1 VPRLVLIAS
10 SNDFLVEERLRE
22 AVDEACDELGCAEA
36 ERLPGEVE
44 PGRVAL
50 ELRSPSLFAP
60 TRVLVVEDARSWLD
74 TTAPP
79 GALEPPT
86 AHDLAPLLEL
96 LDEGLPDGTALVMGA
111 WCGRKP
117 KGKLVSAV
125 QAGGAWEWIPL
136 PDPPKPWE
144 DVLLSTDQRR
154 VLSGLLAGAA
164 GETRFEPAA
173 STLLLD
179 RLGFDPRRLV
189 QEARKLAT
197 AAGDGAVTE
206 ALVRRLTLPR
216 ERSLEVVRDAVLQ
229 RDPGPLLELVGAAA
243 SGLAVNDW
251 QGRPMTPDRVCAAL
265 CGQLHNLLLQMLFLK
280 RLAVAAGVAE
290 QMTAGATSGGGWY
303 RSTFTS
309 TLGPALLE
317 QLGDAAR
324 TPLGRRGKAPSQWAL
339 GQLFRG
345 AALYRQDELVA
356 ALAESGGLE
365 LAQRGS
371 LGLEALS
378 AWIATTFRPRTR

>member
-1 VPRLVLIAS
+1 VSRLVLIAS

-22 AVDEACDELGCAEA
+22 AVDEACGELECAEA
-36 ERLPGEVE
+36 ERQPGDVT
-44 PGRVAL
+44 PAHVAL

-60 TRVLVVEDARSWLD
+60 TRVLVVEDVRSWLD

-79 GALEPPT
+79 GALE
-86 AHDLAPLLEL
+86 ASKAQDLEPLLEVIE
-96 LDEGLPDGTALVMGA
+96 EGLPDGTALLMGA

-117 KGKLVSAV
+117 KGRLVSAV
-125 QAGGAWEWIPL
+125 QAGGAMEWIPL

-144 DVLLSTDQRR
+144 DVQLSADQRR
-154 VLSGLLAGAA
+154 VLRGLLAGVA
-164 GETRFEPAA
+164 GEARFEPAA
-173 STLLLD
+173 ADLLLV

-189 QEARKLAT
+189 QETRKLVT
-197 AAGDGAVTE
+197 AAGDGPVTE

-243 SGLAVNDW
+243 AGLAVNDW
-251 QGRPMTPDRVCAAL
+251 QGRPLTPDRVGAVL
-265 CGQLHNLLLQMLFLK
+265 CGQLHNLLHQLLFVR
-280 RLAVAAGVAE
+280 RLAEAAGVAD
-290 QMTAGATSGGGWY
+290 QMTAEATSGRGWY

-309 TLGPALLE
+309 TVAPALVE
-317 QLGDAAR
+317 ELGDARR

-345 AALYRQDELVA
+345 AALYRESELVA
-356 ALAESGGLE
+356 ALADGGGLE
-365 LAQRGS
+365 VAQRGS

-378 AWIATTFRPRTR
+378 AWIATTFQPRSP